1 MEPSVSGPD
10 KDAPDQPDEGQG
22 RRSHSPKGRF
32 SAEEL
37 GKRAKSI
44 GSLGIIPIILA
55 AGPILGIFIGM
66 FLDEKFDTSPWLSI
80 LFIIF
85 GFVASTKQ
93 IIKLLKSEEDQGNGK
108 NRHRGARGSK

>member
-1 MEPSVSGPD
+1 MSGSE
-10 KDAPDQPDEGQG
+10 KDAPEKPDSDQH
-22 RRSHSPKGRF
+22 RRSHSPGGKY

-55 AGPILGIFIGM
+55 AGPIIGILIGK

-93 IIKLLKSEEDQGNGK
+93 IIKLLKNADDQENSK
-108 NRHRGARGSK
+108 NRHRGSR